1 MTNRTSLRR
10 LLAIVALVAVPLL
23 TSCESTDLAALKNA
37 NVLKGLTGGDGPLT
51 IDEITRGLKEALS
64 QGSSNVVG
72 QLGKSNGFNSDPLV
86 RIPLPSTLQ
95 KGRDIAAKVGLA
107 GSFDQLQNKLNEA
120 AEVATPKAKDLF
132 LGAIRQMTVADAQ
145 SILRGP
151 DNAATKYFEDK
162 TRTQLSG
169 AMRPIVDQ
177 SLSQVGA
184 VNTFNQ
190 LLAQYKSIPF
200 APKLN
205 ADLTQHVVDKG
216 MDGIFR
222 YLAAE
227 EKAIRENPVKRT
239 TALLKRVFG
248 S

>member
-1 MTNRTSLRR
+1 MMQPKSIRSA
-10 LLAIVALVAVPLL
+10 LAITMLAVAPFL
-23 TSCESTDLAALKNA
+23 TACESTDLSALKNA
-37 NVLKGLTGGDGPLT
+37 GVLKAMTGSGPLT
-51 IDEITRGLKEALS
+51 VDEITRGLKEALT
-64 QGSSNVVG
+64 QGTGNVVG
-72 QLGKSNGFNSDPLV
+72 QLGSSNGFNSDPLV
-86 RIPLPSTLQ
+86 RIPLPRTLE
-95 KGRDIAAKVGLA
+95 KGREIASKIGLG

-132 LGAIRQMTVADAQ
+132 VGAIRQMTVADAR
-145 SILRGP
+145 SILSGP
-151 DNAATKYFEDK
+151 DNAATRYFEDK
-162 TRTQLSG
+162 TRTQLAG

-190 LLAQYKSIPF
+190 LLSQYQSIPF
-200 APKLN
+200 APKID

-248 S
+248 G